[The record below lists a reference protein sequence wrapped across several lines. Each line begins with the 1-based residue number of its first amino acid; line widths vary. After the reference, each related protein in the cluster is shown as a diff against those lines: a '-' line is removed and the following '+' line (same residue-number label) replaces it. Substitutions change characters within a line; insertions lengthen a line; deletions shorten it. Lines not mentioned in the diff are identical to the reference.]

1 MSISGTLNRVPA
13 TGADYRRI
21 VEARLPH
28 FMFDDLDD
36 GAGEALSPD
45 NKVADFWTIQ
55 LEQHVIRDV
64 SDIRTCIELY
74 GEKLIDGRA

>member
-21 VEARLPH
+21 IEERLTH
-28 FMFDDLDD
+28 FMFDDLDE
-36 GAGEALSPD
+36 GAGEALSPE
-45 NKVADFWTIQ
+45 NGAADFRAAQ
-55 LEQHVIRDV
+55 LEQHVMRDV

-74 GEKLIDGRA
+74 GEKLIDGHA